1 MQHTDDDR
9 QLHDNEQMF
18 FAEEEQQSTT
28 VIDGNSRKFWKVL
41 VVDDEEDVHRVTRMV
56 FDDFSFGG
64 RRIKLYSCYSNS
76 EAQQWLKE
84 NPDVAIV
91 LLDVVM
97 EEQDSGLQLVHYIRR
112 ELANRLVRIILRTG
126 QPGQAPE
133 EQVVLEYDI
142 NDYKSK
148 TELTSQRLFTTVV
161 AALRGYRDLVT
172 IDRSRK
178 GLEKIITASAGIFE
192 SRSLE
197 EFVSGVLMQFVSLL
211 GMENESLYMH
221 TSGFTATNDELGLH
235 VLAATGKYEHLSTDE
250 ELDGSIPDEI
260 FEKISEALNK
270 KQAVIQDNYY
280 IGFFRSKN
288 GTENII
294 FLERPA
300 PLEEWEKNMVDIFC
314 SNVTI
319 AFDNIYLNQELE
331 ETQKEII
338 FILGELIERR
348 SAETR
353 NHVRR
358 VSEYCRMLGDKYG
371 LEKDDQEVL
380 RVASAM
386 HDIGKLCVPD
396 SVLQKPGKLSS
407 AEFELIKT
415 HASAGGELF
424 QVSRRNIL
432 YYAAIIAGQHHE
444 RWDGSGYP
452 NRLQGEDIH
461 LFARITSVADVFDAL
476 SSDRVYRKALP
487 LQEVVDYFKS
497 QRGKQFDPQLT
508 DLLLAN
514 LDELE
519 QIRKLM
525 PGQLE
530 DF

>member
-1 MQHTDDDR
+1 MSDNDAR
-9 QLHDNEQMF
+9 HDAMV
-18 FAEEEQQSTT
+18 FADEVRSET
-28 VIDGNSRKFWKVL
+28 VIDGQSRKYWKVL
-41 VVDDEEDVHRVTRMV
+41 VVDDEEDVHQVTRLV
-56 FDDFSFGG
+56 FNDFAFGG
-64 RRIKLYSCYSNS
+64 RTIRLYSCYSNR
-76 EAQQWLKE
+76 EAQDWLRQ
-84 NPDVAIV
+84 NRDVAIV

-97 EEQDSGLQLVHYIRR
+97 EEQDSGLQLVHFIRR
-112 ELANRLVRIILRTG
+112 ELGNRLVRIILRTG

-133 EQVVLEYDI
+133 EQVVVEYDI

-178 GLEKIITASAGIFE
+178 GLEKIIHASAGIFE

-235 VLAATGKYEHLSTDE
+235 VLAATGKYEHLSPET
-250 ELDGSIPDEI
+250 ELSKEIPDEI
-260 FEKISEALNK
+260 FSKISKSLQE
-270 KQAVIQDNYY
+270 KQAVIADNYY

-294 FLERPA
+294 FLERPV
-300 PLEEWEKNMVDIFC
+300 PLEDWEKNMVDIFC

-358 VSEYCRMLGDKYG
+358 VSEYCRLLGEKLGLDK
-371 LEKDDQEVL
+371 EDQEFL

-396 SVLQKPGKLSS
+396 SVLQKPGRLND

-415 HASAGGELF
+415 HAAAGGELF

-444 RWDGSGYP
+444 RWDGTGYP
-452 NRLQGEDIH
+452 NGLAGEKIH

-476 SSDRVYRKALP
+476 SSDRVYRSALP
-487 LQEVVDYFKS
+487 VDEVISYFRE
-497 QRGKQFDPQLT
+497 QRGKQFDPELT
-508 DLLLAN
+508 DLLLSS
-514 LDELE
+514 LDELL
-519 QIRKLM
+519 QIKQLM

-530 DF
+530 EF